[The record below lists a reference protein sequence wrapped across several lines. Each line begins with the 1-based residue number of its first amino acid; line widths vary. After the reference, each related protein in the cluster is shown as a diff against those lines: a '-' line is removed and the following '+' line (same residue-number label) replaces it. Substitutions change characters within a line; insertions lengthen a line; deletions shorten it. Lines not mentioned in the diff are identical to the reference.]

1 MPTGY
6 FFATEQP
13 RQQSRALH
21 GPASLMSYNI
31 LFFQDVFSQTLRSN
45 PAFQVENPLKIF
57 Q

>member
-21 GPASLMSYNI
+21 GPASLMSYNT